1 MSKLIICCLNCSLLF
16 VYVVHLLHYVTLTTK
31 LPESKCSPN
40 RDCGVSRCANTCKYL
55 AISRNSATIQ
65 STRQFGFPFVATILD
80 ICLSGHPASVSLTQK
95 PFYDQAPGPQPGSNN
110 CLQILSFTNKLPF
123 LLSAV
128 FTPHKRNSSCQL
140 FCLGLGQ
147 TSFMHIKKSNV
158 EL

>member
-1 MSKLIICCLNCSLLF
+1 MSKQIIRCLNCSLLF
-16 VYVVHLLHYVTLTTK
+16 VYVVHLVHYVTLTTK

-95 PFYDQAPGPQPGSNN
+95 PFYGQAPGPSQTP
-110 CLQILSFTNKLPF
+110 TNASSYWVLP
-123 LLSAV
+123 
-128 FTPHKRNSSCQL
+128 TNYL
-140 FCLGLGQ
+140 FCSLLF
-147 TSFMHIKKSNV
+147 SPHIKEIVLASCFVLVLVKLHSYI
-158 EL
+158 